1 MILFLRNAV
10 SDGRINVKALLS
22 FALFL
27 SCVLSAQSNID
38 FSVLDT
44 KNEKLIERFRRKH
57 EIPGLSVS
65 ISYKNQLVYS
75 KGFGY
80 ADVQNQKAVSPSA
93 TKFRTGSIS
102 KTMTAVALASLQ
114 EQNKVK
120 LNESIYKYLDSL
132 SVKDFDI
139 TIEQVL
145 SHRAGLVRDYEKKS
159 WCGDVTLHRNNFY
172 QSFQQTE
179 FISKPGSNFS
189 YSNYG
194 YMLLGVLI
202 EKLTGKSL
210 IQSKKELVLDR
221 VGLNH
226 TVPDDGNFDAETSV
240 FYHRYQNQLK
250 IVPCVDNRFNYGP
263 GGYLSTTED
272 LVRLGNSYLYADRL
286 LSKETFKQLL
296 EPRNDEKT
304 YGLGFIIGKDYYKN
318 FFYGHGGAYWGGMGD
333 LRIYPKER
341 LVISVLINIK
351 DNSINFGSLLD
362 EIIFQYIDHIK
373 KAE

>member
-1 MILFLRNAV
+1 MILFYRSTV
-10 SDGRINVKALLS
+10 HHKRISVKILQSILLLFFCALS
-22 FALFL
+22 GQATI
-27 SCVLSAQSNID
+27 N
-38 FSVLDT
+38 FSVLEK
-44 KNEKLIERFRRKH
+44 KNDKLIEKFRKKH

-80 ADVQNQKAVSPSA
+80 ADIQNQKAVSPSK
-93 TKFRTGSIS
+93 TKFRIGSIS

-132 SVKDFDI
+132 SVKESDI
-139 TIEQVL
+139 TIEQVM
-145 SHRAGLVRDYEKKS
+145 SHRSGLIRDYEKKTL
-159 WCGDVTLHRNNFY
+159 CGEITLHRNNFF
-172 QSFQQTE
+172 QSFQDTQLMFRSGTD
-179 FISKPGSNFS
+179 FS

-202 EKLTGKSL
+202 EKLTGQSL
-210 IQSKKELVLDR
+210 AKSKKELVLDKA
-221 VGLNH
+221 GLEH
-226 TVPDDGNFDAETSV
+226 TVPDDGNYDSDTSL
-240 FYHRYQNQLK
+240 FYYKYNDELA
-250 IVPCVDNRFNYGP
+250 ILPCVGSSFNYGP
-263 GGYLSTTED
+263 GGYLSTSED

-296 EPRNDEKT
+296 VPRNQDKT
-304 YGLGFIIGKDYYKN
+304 YGLGFIIRKDYYGN
-318 FFYGHGGAYWGGMGD
+318 YSYGHGGAYWGGMGD
-333 LRIYPKER
+333 LKIYPKER
-341 LVISVLINIK
+341 LVVSVLINIK
-351 DNSINFGSLLD
+351 DNSINFDSLLD